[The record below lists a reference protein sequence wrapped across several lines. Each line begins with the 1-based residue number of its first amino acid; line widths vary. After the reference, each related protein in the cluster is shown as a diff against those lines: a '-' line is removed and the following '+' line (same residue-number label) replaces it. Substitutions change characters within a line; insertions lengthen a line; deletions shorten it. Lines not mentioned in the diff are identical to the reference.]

1 MPLLLLFFIS
11 RWLSCHTLRWR
22 NNFSSAV
29 MSLSSLSRQT
39 DLWVSNYHLNQHQTA
54 HSAADGGEV
63 APTWTSRNRNCQL
76 SAVWL
81 ILHLIFPPP
90 RFVSFLYCG
99 NSVNCWKKWYVSG
112 EIAVFAE
119 AVPSS
124 LPGLPGF
131 VREDLK
137 LLTVSECRTCV
148 LYFAGSRE
156 NEVDQVDKDYKNYKV
171 HKVNWA
177 EVNKMHLCWVFHI
190 KIWNHCQRHN
200 GSRVL
205 SL

>member
-11 RWLSCHTLRWR
+11 RWLSCHTLRWW

-39 DLWVSNYHLNQHQTA
+39 DLWDIRCLIIIWINTRLLCENDMCTVHCSVLIVCSWWWRSSTDMNKPEQK
-54 HSAADGGEV
+54 
-63 APTWTSRNRNCQL
+63 P
-76 SAVWL
+76 SAVSCL
-81 ILHLIFPPP
+81 VDLAAHLSTSQVCQF
-90 RFVSFLYCG
+90 
-99 NSVNCWKKWYVSG
+99 SVLWQQWKLLKKWYVSG

-156 NEVDQVDKDYKNYKV
+156 NEVDQVDKDYKVYKV
-171 HKVNWA
+171 N
-177 EVNKMHLCWVFHI
+177 
-190 KIWNHCQRHN
+190 
-200 GSRVL
+200 
-205 SL
+205 